1 MAIFEI
7 QGPDGKAYEVEA
19 NSMEEAA
26 QGLAPPWGYVGTPG
40 NYRPDVKGGG
50 RLAAAAR
57 TGLQGMT
64 FGTGDEI
71 VARGTSLL
79 SGRPY
84 EEELARE
91 RERLRQN
98 REDYPAM
105 STVGEFGGAVATAVT
120 PIGLGGQVATRVPR
134 AAQALGRI
142 APRAAQA
149 LGRIA
154 PRAAQAVGQVAG
166 KAPLASRM
174 VAGAGEGAALSG
186 LYGFNASE
194 GDFSERLK
202 DARTASYWGAGG
214 GALTSLAGGVAQKG
228 QRAWAGRKAKS
239 QMLKETPSTEDLL
252 KRGKGAMDAAER
264 GAKTASPEQ
273 TADYSAR
280 LRSVL
285 LDKGYIAPDDTLVP
299 GVGEGVSRAH
309 NLSKRYERQSMT
321 PRQMQTFREVLGDAA
336 GSQAPQEA
344 RIGKILRDQFDEWAD
359 PLRPGHA
366 EGRALYA
373 AGKRGEKMDQLAT
386 QAANQAGQFKGSGY
400 ENALRTQY
408 RQLAQRIAKG
418 QARGYT
424 PEQVEAIQRVA
435 RGGPIEN
442 AARNVGSLAPNR
454 PFHAIMGGGMPATL
468 AMLAGLSPQAA
479 FAIGGGLLTASAVG
493 RTTATTMQKRNAQIA
508 AALMRGGKVAEMTPA
523 QLAEQARRAKLIER
537 MLLPQVAVASGG

>member
-7 QGPDGKAYEVEA
+7 QGPDGTTYEVQA

-26 QGLAPPWGYVGTPG
+26 QALAPPWGYIGTPG

-57 TGLQGMT
+57 TGLQGVT

-98 REDYPAM
+98 REEYPVL
-105 STVGEFGGAVATAVT
+105 STVGELGGAVGTGT
-120 PIGLGGQVATRVPR
+120 IPLGIGAQVATR
-134 AAQALGRI
+134 
-142 APRAAQA
+142 
-149 LGRIA
+149 A

-174 VAGAGEGAALSG
+174 VAGAGESAALSG
-186 LYGFNASE
+186 LYGFNAGE
-194 GDFSERLK
+194 GGFSERLN

-214 GALTSLAGGVAQKG
+214 GALTGLAGGAVQKA
-228 QRAWAGRKAKS
+228 QRAWGGRKATS

-252 KRGKGAMDAAER
+252 KRGKGTMDAAER

-386 QAANQAGQFKGSGY
+386 QAANQAGHFHG
-400 ENALRTQY
+400 
-408 RQLAQRIAKG
+408 
-418 QARGYT
+418 
-424 PEQVEAIQRVA
+424 
-435 RGGPIEN
+435 
-442 AARNVGSLAPNR
+442 VG
-454 PFHAIMGGGMPATL
+454 
-468 AMLAGLSPQAA
+468 
-479 FAIGGGLLTASAVG
+479 V
-493 RTTATTMQKRNAQIA
+493 
-508 AALMRGGKVAEMTPA
+508 
-523 QLAEQARRAKLIER
+523 
-537 MLLPQVAVASGG
+537 